1 MAVSRIDE
9 AGLNVNQY
17 GNRNLIINGDGQ
29 KATAATTVVTNTY
42 QTVDRFFFGE
52 DSDGSYT
59 TEQSTGHRGDTGH
72 DCFKVRLHAYT
83 SLAATQF
90 ASASHRIEAQNLQHL
105 RYTSNKNINL
115 GCLS

>member
-17 GNRNLIINGDGQ
+17 GNRNLIINGGMQ
-29 KATAATTVVTNTY
+29 VWQRATAATTVVTNTY
-42 QTVDRFFFGE
+42 QTVDRFFFYE

-72 DCFKVRLHAYT
+72 DIALKCVCIV
-83 SLAATQF
+83 Q
-90 ASASHRIEAQNLQHL
+90 IQV
-105 RYTSNKNINL
+105 
-115 GCLS
+115 